1 MSTADNRAA
10 AAWLCAAVPDLLAGA
25 SEDEQVL
32 AWIDQATQAVRDGEP
47 AAAVCRRLGY
57 STRTDPDKHAGD
69 MVGLDDFGLDPVQVE
84 GDYRCPAGRCS
95 RRAHPDERGREPRCA
110 VDDAPMVLRARPRP

>member
-25 SEDEQVL
+25 LEDEQVL
-32 AWIDQATQAVRDGEP
+32 AWIDQARQAVREGEP
-47 AAAVCRRLGY
+47 AAAVCRQLGY
-57 STRTDPDKHAGD
+57 STRTDPDKTAGD
-69 MVGLDDFGLDPVQVE
+69 LVGLDGFGLDPVRVE

-95 RRAHPDERGREPRCA
+95 RRARPDESGREPRCA
-110 VDDAPMVLRARPRP
+110 VDEAPMILRAGPRP